1 MGDYLIK
8 NDMKLKVKSKVFY
21 PAHGAG
27 WVKKE
32 KDIEFNGEK
41 KRYFEFDLIN
51 SPITIST
58 PIDNVENLGVRSV
71 HSGRKIREMIKIL
84 KKKPFK
90 NPGTTDFNTLIGILR
105 EHEATATVEGS
116 IKIIQ
121 ICNHVIKTRK
131 KEGRLIPVTI
141 EKQLDQAID
150 DITGELAV
158 SEDTTLEK
166 ARISF
171 TRITGVEAPED

>member
-1 MGDYLIK
+1 MSDYLSK
-8 NDMKLKVKSKVFY
+8 NNMNLKVKSKVFY

-58 PIDNVENLGVRSV
+58 PIDNVENLGVRPV
-71 HSGRKIREMIKIL
+71 LSGRKIREMVKIL

-90 NPGTTDFNTLIGILR
+90 NPKTTDFNTLISILK
-105 EHEATATVEGS
+105 EEEEKASVEGS

-121 ICNHVIKTRK
+121 ICNHIIKTRE

-141 EKQLDQAID
+141 EKQLDQAIN

-158 SEDTTLEK
+158 SEDIPLEK
-166 ARISF
+166 AKKSF
-171 TRITGVEAPED
+171 TKITGVEAPED